1 MEFYATLS
9 PNCAKAELLKEMFD
23 NGMTGIRLNLSHVSL
38 AESAPLLAELHRAEE
53 MAGKKADIIIDTQG
67 PEIRIGAAGQTLVF
81 EEGFEVLFGE
91 GGIPVPEIVVPFLK
105 PGQEILLDDGKI
117 QLFIEESNSSED
129 CDDLRTAARVVR
141 GGSFSGRKSMAL
153 PGASVYPPTL
163 TEADLSNIAV
173 AKKFGVTGLLQS
185 FVRGKSDLDAVRRAL
200 DSAGGEDIK
209 IYAKVENADGT
220 AHLGELIEGS
230 DVVVIARG
238 DLGNSM
244 PLWELPAAQKHIS
257 EACRA
262 AGRPFIVV
270 TQLLASMEE
279 RAVPTRAEVND
290 IFNSVLDGASGL
302 MVTGETAAGKYPAE
316 VMKYLKN
323 TADAALSYSSK

>member
-1 MEFYATLS
+1 MEYYATLS
-9 PNCAKAELLKEMFD
+9 PNCAKADLLKDMFD

-38 AESAPLLAELHRAEE
+38 EDSAGLLNELHKAEAL
-53 MAGKKADIIIDTQG
+53 AGKKADIIIDTQG
-67 PEIRIGAAGQTLVF
+67 PEIRIGAAGHTLVF
-81 EEGFEVLFGE
+81 GEGDKIRFGE
-91 GGIPVPEIVVPFLK
+91 GGIPVPEIVLPFIK

-117 QLFIEESNSSED
+117 RLEVGED
-129 CDDLRTAARVVR
+129 GRALVTR

-153 PGASVYPPTL
+153 PGAPVYPPTL
-163 TEADLSNIAV
+163 TEADLANIAV
-173 AKKFGVTGLLQS
+173 AAEFGVTGLLQS
-185 FVRGKSDLDAVRRAL
+185 FVRGRADLEAVRKAL
-200 DSAGGEDIK
+200 DSAGARHIK
-209 IYAKVENADGT
+209 IYAKVENTDGVE
-220 AHLGELIEGS
+220 HLNELIEGS

-244 PLWELPAAQKHIS
+244 PLWKLPAAQKRIE
-257 EACRA
+257 EACRK

-270 TQLLASMEE
+270 TQLLSSMEE

-316 VMKYLKN
+316 VMKYLNN
-323 TADAALSYSSK
+323 TAEEALRFKKEQ